1 MGPSCFQPAPIVLRG
16 AAGRV
21 LHADQ
26 LLPRATAGQM
36 TATSFVWIHGLASVR
51 ASQKSDALMA
61 LAQRSGAGC
70 LRVDM
75 TGHGQSEGG
84 LDDVTLSS
92 WVQDVDC
99 AVQHAALPAVP
110 TASGGSTRVRHWLVS
125 MLFIRHIVCPRSLTI
140 RPRNC

>member
-1 MGPSCFQPAPIVLRG
+1 MRMAELRLPSLISKNPPQMQPIVLRG
-16 AAGRV
+16 AAGRA

-26 LLPRATAGQM
+26 LLPRATGGQK

-70 LRVDM
+70 LRLDM

-99 AVQHAALPAVP
+99 AVQH
-110 TASGGSTRVRHWLVS
+110 GCCQQIKRSTL
-125 MLFIRHIVCPRSLTI
+125 
-140 RPRNC
+140 N